1 MPSITKYA
9 YITAAPTS
17 QTGFLRS
24 GGSTGT
30 TWALL
35 RAGVSL
41 AAWNATNPISQ
52 VRTSSASTW
61 YWLDRGYVTWYVTG
75 LTGTNTAT
83 TVRLYL
89 QSADVNFTG
98 YNAYC
103 NIYAAVPG
111 TPPGY
116 TAGEWTSVLGAAL
129 CDTPVL
135 ITGASAGWVEFVLN
149 AAGLA
154 LVQNGYIT
162 ISVLLTLDKDNT
174 PPAWEYVKLAFVQ
187 FAAAQLAPNT
197 QVPQLVITYTTI
209 SVRTDPA
216 TNVSSGNATLNGTLL
231 EDGGDTPVTCYFDYG
246 LTSACEL
253 GNIPVGGIVVTEG
266 NSYLLVLTGLS
277 PNTTYYFKAKAVGT
291 SGATVYGSVL
301 SFGSASYPSRPL
313 TRVTAI
319 HTVFRAGRGGQPGEY
334 YQELLLG
341 GLATEWIP
349 ALRSYQP
356 TVGEGKK
363 PGEMGINYKPVTFP
377 PDMNALAKNMNMFFP
392 QNQYRQYV
400 KWRMAGGGDVSYTDW
415 LKGAR

>member
-1 MPSITKYA
+1 MYRGFLAFMGVTGMPSGIVSAKVRMLCSSRSFALGNPVIDLVDGTPANPILLTADDYDQVGA
-9 YITAAPTS
+9 TVLCGSPPTITA
-17 QTGFLRS
+17 TG
-24 GGSTGT
+24 
-30 TWALL
+30 
-35 RAGVSL
+35 V
-41 AAWNATNPISQ
+41 
-52 VRTSSASTW
+52 W
-61 YWLDRGYVTWYVTG
+61 Y
-75 LTGTNTAT
+75 
-83 TVRLYL
+83 
-89 QSADVNFTG
+89 
-98 YNAYC
+98 
-103 NIYAAVPG
+103 
-111 TPPGY
+111 
-116 TAGEWTSVLGAAL
+116 EW
-129 CDTPVL
+129 P
-135 ITGASAGWVEFVLN
+135 LN

-154 LVQNGYIT
+154 KLINGNI
-162 ISVLLTLDKDNT
+162 LF
-174 PPAWEYVKLAFVQ
+174 AFRMTWDTAN
-187 FAAAQLAPNT
+187 AAPTWIGSGQSHAGFESWTGSGNPE
-197 QVPQLVITYTTI
+197 LVITTTTI

-216 TNVSSGNATLNGTLL
+216 TFVSSGNATLNGTLL